1 MKQSSF
7 RVLSVLA
14 TALLYLLWWNTSLL
28 SQLDYQL
35 LDRCS
40 RFFPSHNSPDH
51 TVVVEIDD
59 KSLKAFGQW
68 PWPRMVTAELIH
80 RLAAAQPDSVALDVV
95 FSEQD
100 RSSPKI
106 LERFYRDFFDLNVS
120 ISGIPD
126 ELRDN
131 DRLLVQS
138 FTETKVILPVFSDAS
153 QEAKECLF
161 PSHHPIISQINPDTL
176 YSIDALVCSLPLYQ
190 KYAYAVGH
198 IHAGADSDG
207 VLRRINMFVRYRDE
221 VIPTLGSAALADHD
235 TGYEASAI
243 SQLMSFY
250 PYESYDKVSA
260 YDILS
265 GRVDPEILKGKHIF
279 VGTTAL
285 GLDTWHTLSN
295 GTVLPGVYVHATVA
309 ENILNHDLKIQ
320 PEGYKSFHIILSF
333 LFALLLLNWMAKTK
347 RLRILFSSLAVLIL
361 ALVATMIG
369 LKNGVYISMGYFIV
383 PLLSFLFILSLLMF
397 IIDYRNT
404 KRFLEDMRRSSE
416 QKEMLKSE
424 LDRSESEIE
433 YQKAMLYQ
441 QSKLAAMGEMIDN
454 IAHQWRQPLNNLAMI
469 VQDAEFAY
477 PRGRIDQTNV
487 AKMTSDSMDQINFMS
502 QTIDD
507 FRNFVKPDQHNN
519 PFDVNEA
526 VAESL
531 QLLEGMCR
539 AHFIHVDVVYCSQPL
554 IGFGSSSEFKQVM
567 INLLNNARDA
577 LVEHKVSD
585 PLITIRLFCDGTHGA
600 ITIQDNGGGID
611 ERVIERIFEPY
622 FTTKEEGKGSG
633 IGLYISYSI
642 IRTKMGGTI
651 EASNVEGGTRF
662 TITIPLYKDPFDDEV

>member
-1 MKQSSF
+1 M
-7 RVLSVLA
+7 
-14 TALLYLLWWNTSLL
+14 

-35 LDRCS
+35 LDRSS
-40 RFFPSHNSPDH
+40 RYLSTPHRPEH
-51 TVVVEIDD
+51 TVVIEIDD
-59 KSLKAFGQW
+59 KSLKVFGQW
-68 PWPRMVTAELIH
+68 PWPRMLTAELIH
-80 RLAAAQPDSVALDVV
+80 RLSEANPKSIALDVV

-106 LERFYRDFFDLNVS
+106 LETFYRDFFALNVS
-120 ISGIPD
+120 IEGIPD
-126 ELRDN
+126 EFRDN
-131 DRLLVQS
+131 DRLLAQS
-138 FTETKVILPVFSDAS
+138 FAETKVILPVFSDAS

-161 PSHHPIISQINPDTL
+161 PSHHPIRNSTAHDSL
-176 YSIDALVCSLPLYQ
+176 YTIDALVCSLPLYQ
-190 KYAYAVGH
+190 KHAYAVGH

-207 VLRRINMFVRYRDE
+207 VLRRLNMFIRYRDE
-221 VIPTLGSAALADHD
+221 VIPTLGLAALVDHNLIYPD
-235 TGYEASAI
+235 ATPSK
-243 SQLMSFY
+243 LLTFY
-250 PYESYDKVSA
+250 PYESYQKVSA

-265 GRVDPEILKGKHIF
+265 GAADLKSLKGKYLF

-285 GLDTWHTLSN
+285 GFDTWHTLSN

-309 ENILNHDLKIQ
+309 ENTLYNDLKVQ
-320 PEGYKSFHIILSF
+320 PDGYKRVNIITSFM
-333 LFALLLLNWMAKTK
+333 FALLLLIWMGKTK
-347 RLRILFSSLAVLIL
+347 RLRV
-361 ALVATMIG
+361 LVASLLIVVAAVVVTMIG
-369 LKNGVYISMGYFIV
+369 LNNGVYISIGYFV
-383 PLLSFLFILSLLMF
+383 APLLSFLFILSLLMF

-404 KRFLEDMRRSSE
+404 KRFLEEIRRSGE
-416 QKEMLKSE
+416 QKELLKNE
-424 LDRSESEIE
+424 LDRSESEVE
-433 YQKAMLYQ
+433 YQKAMLFQ

-469 VQDAEFAY
+469 VQDLEYAY
-477 PRGRIDQTNV
+477 KKGRMNPSYLHQI
-487 AKMTSDSMDQINFMS
+487 SGDSMDQINFMS

-507 FRNFVKPDQHNN
+507 FRNFVKPDQRNN

-531 QLLEGMCR
+531 QLSEGMFR
-539 AHFIHVDVVYCSQPL
+539 ALPIRIEVEYCSKPL

-577 LVEHKVSD
+577 LLEHSVTN
-585 PLITIRLFCDGTHGA
+585 PVITIRLFCDDSYGA

-611 ERVIERIFEPY
+611 EGVIERIFEPY

-651 EASNVEGGTRF
+651 EVSNVENGTLF
-662 TITIPLYKDPFDDEV
+662 TITLPLYKDPFVDEI

>member
-1 MKQSSF
+1 MMRRFSF
-7 RVLSVLA
+7 WVLSVLA
-14 TALLYLLWWNTSLL
+14 TGALYLLWWNSSLL
-28 SQLDYQL
+28 PQLDYQI
-35 LDRCS
+35 LDRS
-40 RFFPSHNSPDH
+40 SLYFPSYHTPDH

-68 PWPRMVTAELIH
+68 PWPRMITAELIH
-80 RLAAAQPDSVALDVV
+80 RLSEAQPDTIALDVV

-106 LERFYRDFFDLNVS
+106 LERFYRDFFDLN
-120 ISGIPD
+120 ITIKGIPD
-126 ELRDN
+126 ELSDN
-131 DRLLVQS
+131 DRLLAHSLTQAN
-138 FTETKVILPVFSDAS
+138 VILPVFSDAS
-153 QEAKECLF
+153 QKAKECLF
-161 PSHHPIISQINPDTL
+161 PAHHPIINPIERDPL
-176 YSIDALVCSLPLYQ
+176 YTIDALVCSLPLYQ
-190 KYAYAVGH
+190 KNAYAIGH

-221 VIPTLGSAALADHD
+221 VIPTLGAAALTDHNLS
-235 TGYEASAI
+235 AS
-243 SQLMSFY
+243 SKLMTFY
-250 PYESYDKVSA
+250 PYESYRKVSA
-260 YDILS
+260 YDVLS
-265 GRVDPEILKGKHIF
+265 GTVDPQILKGKHLF

-295 GTVLPGVYVHATVA
+295 GTVLPGVYVHATVT
-309 ENILNHDLKIQ
+309 ENILNNDLKVQ
-320 PEGYKSFHIILSF
+320 PEEYKGFNIFVSFF
-333 LFALLLLNWMAKTK
+333 FALLLLIGMKKGK
-347 RLRILFSSLAVLIL
+347 RLRILFASSVLLII
-361 ALVATMIG
+361 ASIAAMVG
-369 LKNGVYISMGYFIV
+369 LKNGLYLSIGYFIV

-404 KRFLEDMRRSSE
+404 KRFLEELRRTSE
-416 QKEMLKSE
+416 QKEVLKNE

-433 YQKAMLYQ
+433 YQKAMLFQ

-477 PRGRIDQTNV
+477 RGGRIDQTYV
-487 AKMTSDSMDQINFMS
+487 GKMTSDSMDQINFMS

-507 FRNFVKPDQHNN
+507 FRNFVKPDQRNI

-531 QLLEGMCR
+531 QLLEGMFR
-539 AHFIHVDVVYCSQPL
+539 AHVIRIDVEYCTKPL
-554 IGFGSSSEFKQVM
+554 IGFGSASEFKQVM

-577 LVEHKVSD
+577 LVEHKVVN
-585 PLITIRLFCDGTHGA
+585 PLITMRLFCDDAYGA

-611 ERVIERIFEPY
+611 ERVMERIFEPY

-651 EASNVEGGTRF
+651 EASNMEGGTLF
-662 TITIPLYKDPFDDEV
+662 TITIPLYKDPFVDEV

>member
-1 MKQSSF
+1 MRRYSF
-7 RVLSVLA
+7 WVISVFA
-14 TALLYLLWWNTSLL
+14 TGLLYLLWWNSSLL

-35 LDRCS
+35 LDRSS
-40 RFFPSHNSPDH
+40 RYFPSDHTPDH

-68 PWPRMVTAELIH
+68 PWPRMITAELIH
-80 RLAAAQPDSVALDVV
+80 RLGMAQPQSVALDVV

-106 LERFYRDFFDLNVS
+106 LENFYRDFFDLNVT
-120 ISGIPD
+120 ITGIPD
-126 ELRDN
+126 ALSDN
-131 DRLLVQS
+131 DQLLAQS
-138 FTETKVILPVFSDAS
+138 FTEAKIILPVFSDAS

-161 PSHHPIISQINPDTL
+161 PSHHPIVNPIDRDAL
-176 YSIDALVCSLPLYQ
+176 YTIDALVCSLPLYQ
-190 KYAYAVGH
+190 KYAYAIGH

-207 VLRRINMFVRYRDE
+207 VLRRINMVVRYRDE
-221 VIPTLGSAALADHD
+221 VIPTLGAAALVDKPVSY
-235 TGYEASAI
+235 GESG
-243 SQLMSFY
+243 SSKLMSFY
-250 PYESYDKVSA
+250 PYESYRKVSA
-260 YDILS
+260 YDVLS
-265 GRVDPEILKGKHIF
+265 GTVDPQIFKGKHLF

-285 GLDTWHTLSN
+285 GLDTWHTLNN

-309 ENILNHDLKIQ
+309 ENILNNDLKVQ
-320 PEGYKSFHIILSF
+320 PDGYKTFNILASFI
-333 LFALLLLNWMAKTK
+333 FALVFLLWMEKTK
-347 RLRILFSSLAVLIL
+347 RLRILSSSLVIFIGAL
-361 ALVATMIG
+361 ALTMIG
-369 LKNGVYISMGYFIV
+369 LNSGVYLSIGYFIV

-404 KRFLEDMRRSSE
+404 KRFLQEIRRSSE
-416 QKEMLKSE
+416 QKELLKSE
-424 LDRSESEIE
+424 LVRSESEIE
-433 YQKAMLYQ
+433 YQKAMLFQ

-469 VQDAEFAY
+469 VQDSEFAY
-477 PRGRIDQTNV
+477 RGGRIDQKYV

-507 FRNFVKPDQHNN
+507 FRNFVKPDQRNN
-519 PFDVNEA
+519 PFDINDA
-526 VAESL
+526 VAESI
-531 QLLEGMCR
+531 QLLEGMFR
-539 AHFIHVDVVYCSQPL
+539 AHTIRVDVEYCSEPL

-577 LVEHKVSD
+577 LVEHKVVN
-585 PLITIRLFCDGTHGA
+585 PLITIRLFCDDMYGA

-611 ERVIERIFEPY
+611 ESVIERIFEPY
-622 FTTKEEGKGSG
+622 FSTKKEGKGSG

-651 EASNVEGGTRF
+651 EASNVGNGTLF
-662 TITIPLYKDPFDDEV
+662 TLTIPLYKDPFVDEV